1 MSEQTFTAKEK
12 MSLSKLLTYALA
24 NLDDDLVGDFKGSG
38 YDIITDN
45 KSIEELIVKIESL
58 PETPSL
64 STFIIN
70 YTLKDENSGKFGEF
84 DELSASFQAE
94 DFDHAVEQL
103 LNEHSCVGQNVIVI
117 DYDDNPGAALY
128 VTNYDVNDYQATLK
142 PCVGA
147 TATIS
152 VGNIRLQIKQ
162 ESEGV
167 VVDSWDEDYNECLAT
182 LCTVFVE

>member
-1 MSEQTFTAKEK
+1 MTEQTFTAKEK
-12 MSLSKLLTYALA
+12 MSLSKLLTYALS
-24 NLDDDLVGDFKGSG
+24 NLDVELIADFKSSG

-45 KSIEELIVKIESL
+45 NLIEKLIVKIDSL
-58 PETPSL
+58 PEILPL

-70 YTLKDENSGKFGEF
+70 YTLKDENSGEF
-84 DELSASFQAE
+84 DELTASLQAE
-94 DFDHAVEQL
+94 NFDHAVEQL
-103 LNEHSCVGQNVIVI
+103 LNEHSCIGQNVIVI
-117 DYDDNPGAALY
+117 DYGDNPGAALY
-128 VTNYDVNDYQATLK
+128 VTNDDVNDYQAILK

-147 TATIS
+147 AATIS

-167 VVDSWDEDYNECLAT
+167 VVDSWDENYNECLAT